1 MLSTITNKI
10 ILPNYYKLHT
20 SMKSSRLTTVVCL
33 FFITLTSIA
42 ATSRN
47 FAKID
52 FVATHTDNVNFSS
65 IEDLVNYGKKNAA
78 NDVETLRFYFVWV
91 ARNVQYDVDELK
103 TPHRNPAKQEP
114 ETVFRNR
121 QAICRGYS
129 DLLTV
134 ICQKAG
140 INCRSVAGYT
150 NTQGTDGRDDL
161 HAWNAIEVNHEWFL
175 FDVTWA
181 SNYLESGGKIDE
193 RFDGYFSQTTQKFI
207 RKHFPFDPVWQLSE
221 FVLPKEA
228 FFCGDTEGVS
238 HQKSYFGDFKSIL
251 SQESNLD
258 WAQQGIRS
266 FERALTFMP
275 DETRLHE
282 ALNYYKSE
290 KAGFL
295 FRQSR
300 ILLEQFKDISEE
312 DLKRWTLKDVQKMLN
327 DAQKASTLLTQ
338 ALVVFESMKTAQEDM
353 KAKEENIST
362 IHQNKNVA
370 EKVIIFLESVKK
382 ELKKIPIANK
392 Y

>member
-1 MLSTITNKI
+1 
-10 ILPNYYKLHT
+10 
-20 SMKSSRLTTVVCL
+20 MKSSRLITIVCL
-33 FFITLTSIA
+33 FFITLTSFA
-42 ATSRN
+42 ATSN
-47 FAKID
+47 AFARID
-52 FVATHTDNVNFSS
+52 YAATHTDNINFSS
-65 IEDLVNYGKKNAA
+65 IEDLVNYGKKNAV
-78 NDVETLRFYFVWV
+78 NDIEALRFYFVWV
-91 ARNVQYDVDELK
+91 ARNVQYDANELK
-103 TPHRNPAKQEP
+103 VPERNPAKQEP

-181 SNYLESGGKIDE
+181 SNYLESGGKIDD

-238 HQKSYFGDFKSIL
+238 HVKTYFGDFKNIL
-251 SQESNLD
+251 LEESNLD

-266 FERALTFMP
+266 FERALKFMP
-275 DETRLHE
+275 DENRLHE
-282 ALNYYKSE
+282 ALNYYKAE
-290 KAGFL
+290 KAGFQ

-312 DLKRWTLKDVQKMLN
+312 DLKKWTLKDVQKMLN
-327 DAQKASTLLTQ
+327 DAQKAATLLTQ
-338 ALVVFESMKTAQEDM
+338 ALGVYESMQTAKEDM
-353 KAKEENIST
+353 KARDENLST
-362 IHQNKNVA
+362 IYQNKNVS
-370 EKVIIFLESVKK
+370 EKVIAFLESIKK

>member
-1 MLSTITNKI
+1 LWSKNYKQNYITKLLQTI
-10 ILPNYYKLHT
+10 T
-20 SMKSSRLTTVVCL
+20 SMKSNRILAIVCL
-33 FFITLTSIA
+33 FFTTLTSYA
-42 ATSRN
+42 ATPN
-47 FAKID
+47 IFARVD
-52 FVATHTDNVNFSS
+52 FAATHTDNVNFSN
-65 IEDLVNYGKKNAA
+65 IEDLVNYGKKNTGTVAEA
-78 NDVETLRFYFVWV
+78 LRFYFVWV
-91 ARNVQYDVDELK
+91 AQNVQYDASELK
-103 TPHRNPAKQEP
+103 TAHRNPTKQEP

-150 NTQGTDGRDDL
+150 NSQGTNGRDDL
-161 HAWNAIEVNHEWFL
+161 HAWNAIEINQNWLL

-181 SNYLESGGKIDE
+181 SNYLESGGKIDD
-193 RFDGYFSQTTQKFI
+193 RFDDYFNQPTQKFI
-207 RKHFPFDPVWQLSE
+207 RKHFPFDPAWQLSE

-238 HQKSYFGDFKSIL
+238 HQKTYFGDFKSIL
-251 SQESNLD
+251 SEESNLD
-258 WAQQGIRS
+258 WAQQGIQS
-266 FERALTFMP
+266 FERALKFIP
-275 DETRLHE
+275 DEVRLHE

-290 KAGFL
+290 KAGFQ

-312 DLKRWTLKDVQKMLN
+312 DLKRWTVKDVQKMLT

-338 ALVVFESMKTAQEDM
+338 ALAVYESMQTTQEDM
-353 KAKEENIST
+353 KAREENIAT

-370 EKVIIFLESVKK
+370 EKVILFLESVRK
-382 ELKKIPIANK
+382 EMKKIPIANK